1 MQKTQ
6 FDTGQ
11 KVRIKGLRGSFRY
24 VSRNIVRNI
33 KSGKICSVKM
43 ANIREPFD
51 YYTLFCQACLVVFF
65 IIFPAFLIY
74 LILIV

>member
-6 FDTGQ
+6 FATGQ
-11 KVRIKGLRGSFRY
+11 KVRIKGVLGSFRY

-33 KSGKICSVKM
+33 KSGKVRSVKM
-43 ANIREPFD
+43 ANIRESFD
-51 YYTLFCQACLVVFF
+51 YYTLFCQSCLVAFF

-74 LILIV
+74 LLLIV